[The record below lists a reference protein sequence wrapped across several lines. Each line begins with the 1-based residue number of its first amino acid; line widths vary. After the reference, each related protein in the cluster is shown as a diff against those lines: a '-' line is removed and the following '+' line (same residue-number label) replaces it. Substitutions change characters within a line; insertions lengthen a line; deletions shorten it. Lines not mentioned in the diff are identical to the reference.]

1 MITVIKPGKFTTVQ
15 DGGRWGYQTWGL
27 PVSGALDPYAYKI
40 ANILA
45 GNDPGAAVLEMTD
58 EGGVYHFDSQTLGAV
73 AGAGMGL
80 TLNGKPIENWSSFSI
95 PAGANLVFG
104 KAKLG
109 RRTYFAVCGGI
120 IVQPILD
127 SRSTYVI
134 AGIGGIEGRRLY
146 VGDMLEI
153 GICSC
158 SERKNY
164 VLPPKWRIAYGHEW
178 QLAVTPGPQ
187 ANWFSFSARKE
198 FLSEQFTVS
207 SHADRT
213 VCEIDSPLLD
223 VPKGELVSDATGW
236 GAIEVPTS
244 GHLLLVL
251 PDHGTTRG
259 FMKIAY
265 VVQADFTKLAQ
276 LTAGDKVKF
285 HAVTWHSA
293 VDAYKQQEKT
303 VFALQKLL
311 KTKK

>member
-1 MITVIKPGKFTTVQ
+1 MITVIRPGHFTTIQ
-15 DGGRWGYQTWGL
+15 DAGRWGYQTWGL
-27 PVSGALDPYAYKI
+27 PISGALDPYAYQI

-45 GNDPGAAVLEMTD
+45 GNAPGAAVLEMTD
-58 EGGVYHFDSQTLGAV
+58 EGGVYHFDNETMGAV
-73 AGAGMGL
+73 AGADMSL
-80 TLNGKPIENWSSFSI
+80 TINGEPVENWSTFSI

-120 IVQPILD
+120 VVQPILD
-127 SRSTYVI
+127 SCSTCVT

-153 GICSC
+153 GIC
-158 SERKNY
+158 RNPNQKRY
-164 VLPPKWRIAYGHEW
+164 VLPPKWRTVYGHEW

-187 ANWFSFSARKE
+187 ANWFSFSARKD
-198 FLSEQFTVS
+198 FLSEQFIIS
-207 SHADRT
+207 SHADRS
-213 VCEIDSPLLD
+213 VCEIASPLLD

-236 GAIEVPTS
+236 GAIEVPA
-244 GHLLLVL
+244 GGQLLLVL

-265 VVQADFTKLAQ
+265 VIQADYTKLAQ
-276 LTAGDKVKF
+276 LAAGDRVKF

-293 VDAYKQQEKT
+293 VDAYKQQQKT
-303 VFALQKLL
+303 ILALRKLL
-311 KTKK
+311 KN